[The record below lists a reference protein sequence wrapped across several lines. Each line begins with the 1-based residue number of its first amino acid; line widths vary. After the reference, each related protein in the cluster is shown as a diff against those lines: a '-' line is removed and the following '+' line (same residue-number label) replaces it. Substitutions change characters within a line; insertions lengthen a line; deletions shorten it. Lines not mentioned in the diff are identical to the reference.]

1 MRSPPGN
8 GESYIEAVF
17 NVTKNDG
24 NSFAYGD
31 FEVRYGCIF
40 QCQAMVVSEEFFS
53 AIGYTENGK
62 QMVCCDAKAID
73 VCFHV
78 SLECRWECV
87 QWKVS

>member
-1 MRSPPGN
+1 
-8 GESYIEAVF
+8 
-17 NVTKNDG
+17 
-24 NSFAYGD
+24 
-31 FEVRYGCIF
+31 
-40 QCQAMVVSEEFFS
+40 MVVSEEFFS

-73 VCFHV
+73 VCFYV